1 MAELF
6 LPSGSWRYINMDF
19 FNAIFQGI
27 IQGLTEFLPVSSSGH
42 LTIYQHITGMQE
54 NNLFFSVMLHIGTLS
69 AVLAV
74 YFKTVLKLFS
84 SLGSIFKK
92 LIHRN
97 FVWKE
102 MTPEENLAMMIII
115 GLIPPFLLFIPIP
128 MTDMKVKDIAE
139 KFSLDGY
146 FLAVGIA
153 LLATSTL
160 LFLGNSKKP
169 EIKIINGKKYK
180 KKMRK
185 KYRIPDAVIVGVTQC
200 FAAIF
205 PGLSRSG
212 STLAA
217 SQLRGISKQTALDYS
232 FLLGTPAIVAAAL
245 LETKDAIE
253 AGVGDINFFCVFA
266 GMLVSALVGFLAI
279 KIFKWLLASNKM
291 QIFIIYTAVVG
302 LAVVV
307 ISIIELI
314 SGQNLF
320 SHEALHF

>member
-1 MAELF
+1 
-6 LPSGSWRYINMDF
+6 MDIF
-19 FNAIFQGI
+19 SAIFQGI

-42 LTIYQHITGMQE
+42 LAIYQHITGMQE

-74 YFKTVLKLFS
+74 YFKTVIKLFS

-102 MTPEENLAMMIII
+102 MTAEENLAMMIII
-115 GLIPPFLLFIPIP
+115 GLIPLFLLFLPIP
-128 MTDMKVKDIAE
+128 MTDMKIKDIAD
-139 KFSLDGY
+139 KFALDGY

-169 EIKIINGKKYK
+169 DIKIINGKKYK
-180 KKMRK
+180 KKLRK
-185 KYRIPDAVIVGVTQC
+185 RYRISDAVTVGITQC
-200 FAAIF
+200 FAAVL

-232 FLLGTPAIVAAAL
+232 FLLGTPAIVAAAI
-245 LETKDAIE
+245 LETKDALSSEEGI
-253 AGVGDINFFCVFA
+253 ANINIFYVFVGMIVAAF
-266 GMLVSALVGFLAI
+266 VGFLAI

-302 LAVVV
+302 AAVVI
-307 ISIIELI
+307 ISIIELS
-314 SGQNLF
+314 SGQNIF
-320 SHEALHF
+320 SHQALHF